1 MALTTTRPRNRRQVL
16 NDTLISVTLHD
27 VRKEFSKQFQQ
38 LMPLKYCKSSEKVCP
53 AGPPGLPGP
62 TGAKGQRG
70 RRGAKGKKGPKGP
83 TGRPGKTGETGT
95 SGSAGPRGE
104 KGDKGEP
111 GLKGMPGMTGEK
123 GSNGNNGPKGMPG
136 TRGEKGNNGNA
147 GPQGMPGTTG
157 EKGRNGNPGPKGM
170 PGTRG
175 EKGNNGN
182 PGTKGM
188 LGPRGEKGNN
198 GNAGPQGMPGPRGP
212 KGDKGEPGSKGMLGQ
227 PGNPGKSA
235 SAPQVIL
242 SPAQQTRNEGG
253 NTAFYCTVRGNPPP
267 TVEWRFKGK
276 KLLPG
281 AKYLIKVGEL
291 IVKNLNYSDAGQYTC
306 HARNILGSSVA
317 TGNLSI
323 RGKSVLDIII
333 DVRKGRG
340 FYITLKVEILLVTLF
355 LVFLIQFSVCVAFVS
370 LFTFLS
376 LCRLL

>member
-1 MALTTTRPRNRRQVL
+1 M
-16 NDTLISVTLHD
+16 
-27 VRKEFSKQFQQ
+27 RKEFSKQFEQ

-95 SGSAGPRGE
+95 SGPAGPRGE

-111 GLKGMPGMTGEK
+111 GLKGMPG
-123 GSNGNNGPKGMPG
+123 
-136 TRGEKGNNGNA
+136 A
-147 GPQGMPGTTG
+147 
-157 EKGRNGNPGPKGM
+157 
-170 PGTRG
+170 RG

-188 LGPRGEKGNN
+188 PGTRGEKGSN
-198 GNAGPQGMPGPRGP
+198 GNPGPQGMPGPRGP
-212 KGDKGEPGSKGMLGQ
+212 KGDKGEPGSKGIPGQ

-235 SAPQVIL
+235 SAPQVML

-253 NTAFYCTVRGNPPP
+253 NMAFYCTVRGNPPP

-306 HARNILGSSVA
+306 HARNILGSSGA

-323 RGKSVLDIII
+323 RGKSVLDRVI
-333 DVRKGRG
+333 DARKGRG

-355 LVFLIQFSVCVAFVS
+355 LVFLIQSFVS
-370 LFTFLS
+370 VLLLFLCLPFCLSVNSYKQYAAKIHTYKYLQLFTD
-376 LCRLL
+376 

>member
-1 MALTTTRPRNRRQVL
+1 MPCLKLHIINVHNIFTTAIPWSKLALTTTRPRNRRQVL
-16 NDTLISVTLHD
+16 NDTLISVTIHD

-53 AGPPGLPGP
+53 AGPPGLPGS

-70 RRGAKGKKGPKGP
+70 GRGAKGKKGPKGP
-83 TGRPGKTGETGT
+83 TRRPGKTGETGT

-111 GLKGMPGMTGEK
+111 ELK
-123 GSNGNNGPKGMPG
+123 
-136 TRGEKGNNGNA
+136 
-147 GPQGMPGTTG
+147 GMPGTTG

-170 PGTRG
+170 PGPRG

-188 LGPRGEKGNN
+188 VGPRGEKGNN

-281 AKYLIKVGEL
+281 AKYLIKVGGL

-333 DVRKGRG
+333 DARKGRG

-355 LVFLIQFSVCVAFVS
+355 LVFLIQSSVCVAFVS

-376 LCRLL
+376 RCKLL